1 MAKGLRKMILEQVA
15 PRTGTELAK
24 KTWENTKDELEK
36 GWLDES
42 KDSSGII
49 LATRFG
55 LERKTKLRVIDDG
68 RRTPVFPRRSKHWV
82 CF

>member
-1 MAKGLRKMILEQVA
+1 MKACAALVKAVQLSVVLSKNKWCSSQT
-15 PRTGTELAK
+15 PK
-24 KTWENTKDELEK
+24 QDP
-36 GWLDES
+36 DES

-68 RRTPVFPRRSKHWV
+68 RRTPVFPRRSKHWA